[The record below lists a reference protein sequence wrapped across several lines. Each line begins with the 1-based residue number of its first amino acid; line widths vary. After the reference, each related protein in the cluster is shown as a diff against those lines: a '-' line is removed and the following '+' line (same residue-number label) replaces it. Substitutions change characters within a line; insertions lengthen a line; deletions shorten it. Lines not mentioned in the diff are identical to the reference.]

1 MLYKVF
7 QIDASNPNST
17 DEMNKFIKMLRVLE
31 VEKHFVPGS
40 FGGHWSF
47 CIGYIESDTQST
59 ASSLQ
64 DKKSSKVDYKEILDE
79 QSFVRFARL
88 REIRRQIALE
98 DSIPPYAIFTNEEL
112 AEISK
117 LEELS
122 KSALTKIRGI
132 GEKKAE
138 KYTERF
144 SLMYAQMLNNEQ
156 QQQ

>member
-17 DEMNKFIKMLRVLE
+17 DEMNKFIKMHRVLE

-64 DKKSSKVDYKEILDE
+64 DKRVLKLTIRKYLTNSHLCVLRVCVKLG
-79 QSFVRFARL
+79 VR
-88 REIRRQIALE
+88 
-98 DSIPPYAIFTNEEL
+98 
-112 AEISK
+112 
-117 LEELS
+117 
-122 KSALTKIRGI
+122 
-132 GEKKAE
+132 
-138 KYTERF
+138 
-144 SLMYAQMLNNEQ
+144 
-156 QQQ
+156 